1 MADESQVID
10 LSTLEF
16 PGDPSKLPT
25 SKELSLGDIELEIT
39 GWSAVKTK
47 PVNEGDKGYDKG
59 NRGNKLM
66 FKATFKATA
75 PEEIAGLPYTH
86 QIVVGSNADPAAQKE
101 STWASG
107 GGTEVMKI
115 LNRAKTHLGATTK
128 PNEAMLASV
137 GQRVIGEVKLEKD
150 KNGVYP
156 DKHIVKNWHKVGDRQ
171 PRLAGDGVGSPLRAS
186 APSTPPP
193 VFENNE

>member
-25 SKELSLGDIELEIT
+25 TKELPLGDIELEIT

-47 PVNEGDKGYDKG
+47 PVNEGDKGYEKG

-66 FKATFKATA
+66 FKTTFKATA

-86 QIVVGSNADPAAQKE
+86 QCVVGSNADPAAQKE

-115 LNRAKTHLGATTK
+115 LNRSKTHLGATTK

-150 KNGVYP
+150 RNGVYP
-156 DKHIVKNWHKVGDRQ
+156 DKHVVRNWHKVGDRQ
-171 PRLAGDGVGSPLRAS
+171 PRLAEGGGIGAPLRPA
-186 APSTPPP
+186 AAAAP

>member
-1 MADESQVID
+1 MPDESNVVD

-25 SKELSLGDIELEIT
+25 SKELPLGDIELEVV

-47 PVNEGDKGYDKG
+47 EVNEGDEGYDKG
-59 NRGNKLM
+59 KRGNKLM
-66 FKATFKATA
+66 FKIQLKATA

-86 QIVVGSNADPAAQKE
+86 QCVVGSNTDPAGLKE

-115 LNRAKTHLGATTK
+115 LSKAKTHLGATTK
-128 PNEAMLASV
+128 PREAMLASV

-150 KNGVYP
+150 RKGVYP
-156 DKHIVKNWHKVGDRQ
+156 DKHVVKNWHKVGDRQ
-171 PRLAGDGVGSPLRAS
+171 PRLAGEVGAS
-186 APSTPPP
+186 FAPAPSQPAP
-193 VFENNE
+193 VFENQD